1 MTKDSHILLVDDDDI
16 DAMTVYRAL
25 RELKSEHAL
34 DHVTDGEKALAYL
47 QNPANPLPE
56 LILLDINMPRMNGFE
71 FLKIIKADPK
81 LKMIPV
87 VMLTSSEE
95 ESDRN
100 NSFSQSVAGFM
111 VKPVDYPQFVNVIQL
126 ISNYWVCSKSA
137 TL

>member
-1 MTKDSHILLVDDDDI
+1 MTKGSHILLVGDDDI
-16 DAMTVYRAL
+16 NAMTVYRAL
-25 RELKSEHAL
+25 RELKSEYAL

-47 QNPANPLPE
+47 QDPANLFPE
-56 LILLDINMPRMNGFE
+56 LILLDINMPRMNGIE

-111 VKPVDYPQFVNVIQL
+111 VKPVDYPQFVNVMQL